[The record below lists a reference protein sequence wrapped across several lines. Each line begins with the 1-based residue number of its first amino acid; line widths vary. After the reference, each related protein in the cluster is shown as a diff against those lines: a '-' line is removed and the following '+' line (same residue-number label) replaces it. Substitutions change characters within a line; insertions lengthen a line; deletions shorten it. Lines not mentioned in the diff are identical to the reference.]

1 VLVDGVFHRQI
12 KERNLSGRWR
22 GCTKREYVVFGINV
36 LRRTRLEP
44 GYQLSTRIKQNFIHD
59 RFHRRI
65 KYSDGTPLESID

>member
-22 GCTKREYVVFGINV
+22 GCTKREYVVFGIDV
-36 LRRTRLEP
+36 LRRTRLSRA
-44 GYQLSTRIKQNFIHD
+44 YQLSTLIKQNLNLFSSAY
-59 RFHRRI
+59 